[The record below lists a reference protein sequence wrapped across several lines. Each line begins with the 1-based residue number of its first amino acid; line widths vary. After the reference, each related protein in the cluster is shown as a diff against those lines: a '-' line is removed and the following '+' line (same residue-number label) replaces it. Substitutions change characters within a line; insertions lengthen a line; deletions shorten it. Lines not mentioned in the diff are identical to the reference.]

1 MGGNTGRRTK
11 SERMDTRHRS
21 AHFGEALAYA
31 NELHAGQTRKGTP
44 IPYISHLLAVASLAF
59 EYGAD
64 EDEAIAALLHD
75 AVEDQG
81 GLRPCSRSTAGS
93 AAQSPPSWTVARTPT
108 WSPNPRG
115 GTAKRHISNDSPG
128 NPQRSGSCRPVTSCT
143 TCAPS
148 SATIAST
155 ATGSGNGSTVA
166 KTVRSG
172 TTVRW

>member
-11 SERMDTRHRS
+11 SERMNTRHRS

-31 NELHAGQTRKGTP
+31 NELHAGQTRKGTS

-81 GLRPCSRSTAGS
+81 GAETLQQIDSRF
-93 AAQSPPSWTVARTPT
+93 
-108 WSPNPRG
+108 
-115 GTAKRHISNDSPG
+115 
-128 NPQRSGSCRPVTSCT
+128 
-143 TCAPS
+143 
-148 SATIAST
+148 
-155 ATGSGNGSTVA
+155 GSTVDA
-166 KTVRSG
+166 PASCAWQRLCAVVPSVIRMFELLEGDGIGSHRFGCAAIHAFARRCTSN
-172 TTVRW
+172 TC